1 MADQPPHSAR
11 SAAGRLSPR
20 ERALIDSAARASA
33 QYTLAELAEQSEV
46 VHRLALEMG
55 RLLTMDD
62 LKTLFGFRT
71 QEPIVKLINDGTLTA
86 VKVGKEWRCSWENYR
101 RACDR
106 LFARPTRPKRIRRKK
121 HHG

>member
-1 MADQPPHSAR
+1 MIEQPPHTAR
-11 SAAGRLSPR
+11 VPSRLSPR
-20 ERALIDSAARASA
+20 ERALIDAAAQASA
-33 QYTLAELAEQSEV
+33 QYTLAELAEHPDV

-62 LKTLFGFRT
+62 LKVLFGFRT

-106 LFARPTRPKRIRRKK
+106 LFARPSRPKRIRRKN